1 MPNPRSNNPENIDK
15 NKFDMSPELN
25 GDKPD
30 ANDDPSDW
38 IYAQESAEED
48 SLRELAEDIIRYDS
62 DLASILA
69 DTVSGDSST
78 GELIRRI
85 SAWQAANGGGYKRSR
100 SRGSVPA
107 KPWLS

>member
-1 MPNPRSNNPENIDK
+1 MPKPRSNSPENIDK
-15 NKFDMSPELN
+15 NEFNTSSELSAY
-25 GDKPD
+25 KPD
-30 ANDDPSDW
+30 SNDDPSDW
-38 IYAQESAEED
+38 MYAQESSEED

-62 DLASILA
+62 DLASILV

-85 SAWQAANGGGYKRSR
+85 SAWQAANGGGYKRAR

>member
-1 MPNPRSNNPENIDK
+1 MPNPRSNSPENIDK
-15 NKFDMSPELN
+15 NEFDMPSELN
-25 GDKPD
+25 EDKSD
-30 ANDDPSDW
+30 AYDDPSDW
-38 IYAQESAEED
+38 IYAQESAQED

-69 DTVSGDSST
+69 DTVSGDSTT

-85 SAWQAANGGGYKRSR
+85 SAWQAANGGGYKRAR

>member
-1 MPNPRSNNPENIDK
+1 MPNPRSNSPENIDK
-15 NKFDMSPELN
+15 NEFDMSSELN

-30 ANDDPSDW
+30 AHDDPSDW
-38 IYAQESAEED
+38 IYAQESAQ
-48 SLRELAEDIIRYDS
+48 EDIIRYDS
-62 DLASILA
+62 DLASILV
-69 DTVSGDSST
+69 DTASGDSST

>member
-15 NKFDMSPELN
+15 NQFDMSQESN

-30 ANDDPSDW
+30 ATDDPSDW

-85 SAWQAANGGGYKRSR
+85 SAWQAANGGGYKRAR

>member
-1 MPNPRSNNPENIDK
+1 MPNPRSNSPENIDK
-15 NKFDMSPELN
+15 NEFDLSSELN
-25 GDKPD
+25 GGKPE
-30 ANDDPSDW
+30 AQDDPSDW
-38 IYAQESAEED
+38 IYAKESAEED

-62 DLASILA
+62 DLASILV
-69 DTVSGDSST
+69 DTASGDSST

>member
-15 NKFDMSPELN
+15 NKFDMSQESN

-30 ANDDPSDW
+30 VTDDPSDW

-85 SAWQAANGGGYKRSR
+85 SAWQAANGGGYKRAR